1 MRQHLTRPLS
11 QQAQPRLLLCA
22 QSGAS
27 LAPASLYST
36 GLAFNV
42 YRYQHLDGGHMVGMT
57 TGNIPL
63 VMESCVISA
72 ASVVRMFISSVIA
85 KQYRCVMQGKKY

>member
-1 MRQHLTRPLS
+1 
-11 QQAQPRLLLCA
+11 
-22 QSGAS
+22 
-27 LAPASLYST
+27 
-36 GLAFNV
+36 
-42 YRYQHLDGGHMVGMT
+42 MVGMT